1 MVNNLDLT
9 RYSPLLNKL
18 LSEEESFELMS
29 YGAVM
34 EGQISYNRK
43 DEYLS
48 LIKEYLA
55 ERINPNIFKSEFVE
69 MQKEDGQ
76 AQISFKKDL
85 TQLLTFSIDSK
96 SNEFSSLIE
105 KIFYECMLAFEYET
119 EEMNEDEFRDF
130 IKNIFFQIQNFL
142 DK

>member
-1 MVNNLDLT
+1 
-9 RYSPLLNKL
+9 
-18 LSEEESFELMS
+18 
-29 YGAVM
+29 M

-48 LIKEYLA
+48 LIKEYLD
-55 ERINPNIFKSEFVE
+55 ERMDSVIFRSKFVKME
-69 MQKEDGQ
+69 KEDGK
-76 AQISFKKDL
+76 AQQSFKKDL
-85 TQLLTFSIDSK
+85 KQLSTFSIDSK

-105 KIFYECMLAFEYET
+105 KIFYECMLAFEYEP
-119 EEMNEDEFRDF
+119 EEINEDEFRDF